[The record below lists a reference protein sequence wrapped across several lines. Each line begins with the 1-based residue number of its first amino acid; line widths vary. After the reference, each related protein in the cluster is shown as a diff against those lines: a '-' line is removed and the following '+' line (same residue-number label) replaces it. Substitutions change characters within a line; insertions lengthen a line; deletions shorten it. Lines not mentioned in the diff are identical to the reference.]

1 MLFRSAPAFLI
12 RPLLRNA
19 RIRDDPRKPVAATAS
34 FSFAHRGVIVSF
46 REILVLVPPP
56 ELRAMRKRLR
66 LFLVVWQV
74 SLGASLS
81 SLSAQESGW
90 PATVAE
96 NAQLVSVYSDPRFF
110 EGPVWDGVT
119 GKLYFT
125 AFGKEK
131 SDTQI
136 LRLDEP
142 GKVTVWADKTEGV
155 NGMALGNDGRLI
167 GAQAFG
173 HRILSYAIGPN
184 GPTDTQVLLFNPE
197 LNQPNDV
204 AQAPNG
210 DIYFTDPDFDGK
222 NKTSAVH
229 LLTANGQS
237 RKVIEEIGRAHV

>member
-1 MLFRSAPAFLI
+1 MLFRS
-12 RPLLRNA
+12 
-19 RIRDDPRKPVAATAS
+19 
-34 FSFAHRGVIVSF
+34 
-46 REILVLVPPP
+46 
-56 ELRAMRKRLR
+56 
-66 LFLVVWQV
+66 
-74 SLGASLS
+74 
-81 SLSAQESGW
+81 
-90 PATVAE
+90 
-96 NAQLVSVYSDPRFF
+96 
-110 EGPVWDGVT
+110 
-119 GKLYFT
+119 FT

-237 RKVIEEIGRAHV
+237 RTVIEDMQVPNGLKVSNDGRWLYVADDGPMNWRRYPIQGDGTVGPGRLFFEIGRAHV